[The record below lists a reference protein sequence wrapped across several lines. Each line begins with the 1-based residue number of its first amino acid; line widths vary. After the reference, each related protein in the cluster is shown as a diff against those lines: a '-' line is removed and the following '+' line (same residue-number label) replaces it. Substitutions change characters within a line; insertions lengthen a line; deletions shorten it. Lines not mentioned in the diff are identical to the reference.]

1 MFGKA
6 EWFQANSRGR
16 IRPANWRGW
25 LYSLAWGATLIAPSY
40 MFAQLHRWPEAGIWL
55 LTLAL
60 LWWLDVRP
68 IRRALRK
75 RDDVFVI
82 DEDTDI
88 TRLSTQHYDMTLRS

>member
-6 EWFQANSRGR
+6 EWFQAGNGGR

-25 LYSLAWGATLIAPSY
+25 LYTLAWAAALLAPS
-40 MFAQLHRWPEAGIWL
+40 FLFGRLQRWPEAGIWVL
-55 LTLAL
+55 VMGL

-75 RDDVFVI
+75 RDEVFII

-88 TRLSTQHYDMTLRS
+88 TRLSTRNYDLTLRS